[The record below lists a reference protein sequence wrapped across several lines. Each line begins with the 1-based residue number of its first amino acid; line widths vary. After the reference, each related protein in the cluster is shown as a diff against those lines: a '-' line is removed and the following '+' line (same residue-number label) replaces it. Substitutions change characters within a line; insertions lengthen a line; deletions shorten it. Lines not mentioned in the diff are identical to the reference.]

1 MPLKVFSMVNNHLKI
16 ATPISD
22 LFKKKEEAE
31 IISNHSDCLEC
42 RDHSIFS
49 DRLNQELFH
58 CELQPIHK
66 FGNKEIE
73 YLEKIKF
80 LKTDLKLIS
89 FHLGSCYKNPIL
101 KNGRF
106 YPNGLKV
113 SRDQLLENAKNNLI
127 LIKKIF
133 GSNIKIAVENNNH
146 YKTEAYDFITCPD
159 FISEVVKL
167 NDINFLYDI
176 AHSKISSFNFEIPLE
191 NYENKLP
198 FDKLIQIHIAKPG
211 FNETGEIYDKH
222 DIPTKKEFSEAILLA
237 NKYSNVNYLT
247 IEYYKS
253 PSILVDLLRQL
264 KSMLN

>member
-1 MPLKVFSMVNNHLKI
+1 MVINNLKI

-22 LFKKKEEAE
+22 LFLQKENADL
-31 IISNHSDCLEC
+31 ISKYSDCLEC

-49 DRLNQELFH
+49 DRLKQELFH

-73 YLEKIKF
+73 YLEKIRF

-106 YPNGLKV
+106 YPNGPKV
-113 SRDQLLENAKNNLI
+113 SRNKLLENAKNNLM
-127 LIKKIF
+127 LVKKIF
-133 GSNIKIAVENNNH
+133 DNNIEIAVENNNH

-167 NDINFLYDI
+167 NDIHFLYDI
-176 AHSKISSFNFEIPLE
+176 AHSKISSFNLKMSLE
-191 NYENKLP
+191 NYEKKLPMNKLV
-198 FDKLIQIHIAKPG
+198 QIHIAKPG
-211 FNETGEIYDKH
+211 FNDLGEIFDKH
-222 DIPTKKEFSEAILLA
+222 DLPTIEEFNEVILLI
-237 NKYSNVNYLT
+237 NKYPKIKYLT

-253 PSILVDLLRQL
+253 SINLVKILKQL
-264 KSMLN
+264 KTILN

>member
-1 MPLKVFSMVNNHLKI
+1 MVNNHLKI

-146 YKTEAYDFITCPD
+146 YNTEAYDFITRPD
-159 FISEVVKL
+159 FISEVVNR

-176 AHSKISSFNFEIPLE
+176 AHSKISSHNLEMTLE
-191 NYENKLP
+191 NYEKTLP
-198 FDKLIQIHIAKPG
+198 MDKIIQIHIAKPG
-211 FNETGEIYDKH
+211 YNEIGKIYDKH
-222 DIPTKKEFSEAILLA
+222 DVPTENEIREVSQLIKKFSKI
-237 NKYSNVNYLT
+237 KYLT
-247 IEYYKS
+247 VEYYKS
-253 PSILVDLLRQL
+253 SFNLVNFLKQL
-264 KSMLN
+264 KIILN